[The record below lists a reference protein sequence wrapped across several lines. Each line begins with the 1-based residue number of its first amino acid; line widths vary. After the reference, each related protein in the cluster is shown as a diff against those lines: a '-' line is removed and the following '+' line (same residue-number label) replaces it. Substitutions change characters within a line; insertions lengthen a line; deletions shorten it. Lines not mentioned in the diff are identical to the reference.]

1 MSVVAEYADEYVPL
15 IGKALREK
23 FPHARF
29 LPFGRLR
36 HSVKQRTMLLCLGNA
51 DLSRLF
57 CLQDNNSKI
66 LCKGKQMTRIRIWVA
81 VCALLVA
88 GEAMAEPASEA
99 SVRQLLEVT
108 QAHKLVD
115 NMKSQMGGVFN
126 RSYEMAAGKK
136 TPTPAQQAAIDKMK
150 SRMQTL
156 LSASLDWDKLEPI
169 YIRVYRET
177 FTQEEIQGMVEFYKT
192 PAGQAV
198 ITKMPTVMLKTSSE
212 MQASVKDMYPEMQK
226 IQADFEAEFK
236 AAASAK

>member
-1 MSVVAEYADEYVPL
+1 M
-15 IGKALREK
+15 
-23 FPHARF
+23 
-29 LPFGRLR
+29 
-36 HSVKQRTMLLCLGNA
+36 
-51 DLSRLF
+51 
-57 CLQDNNSKI
+57 
-66 LCKGKQMTRIRIWVA
+66 A
-81 VCALLVA
+81 VCCLLVVDA
-88 GEAMAEPASEA
+88 AMAEPASEA

-126 RSYEMAAGKK
+126 RSYETAARKK

-150 SRMQTL
+150 SRMQAL
-156 LSASLDWDKLEPI
+156 LAASLDWEKLEPI

-226 IQADFEAEFK
+226 IQEDFEAEFK
-236 AAASAK
+236 AATPAK

>member
-1 MSVVAEYADEYVPL
+1 M
-15 IGKALREK
+15 
-23 FPHARF
+23 
-29 LPFGRLR
+29 
-36 HSVKQRTMLLCLGNA
+36 M
-51 DLSRLF
+51 
-57 CLQDNNSKI
+57 
-66 LCKGKQMTRIRIWVA
+66 RIRVWVA
-81 VCALLVA
+81 ACSLLVTNV
-88 GEAMAEPASEA
+88 AMAEPASEA

-126 RSYEMAAGKK
+126 RSYEMAAAKK
-136 TPTPAQQAAIDKMK
+136 TPTPAQQAAVDRMK
-150 SRMQTL
+150 SRMQAL

-226 IQADFEAEFK
+226 IQEDFETEFK
-236 AAASAK
+236 AATPAK

>member
-1 MSVVAEYADEYVPL
+1 
-15 IGKALREK
+15 
-23 FPHARF
+23 
-29 LPFGRLR
+29 
-36 HSVKQRTMLLCLGNA
+36 
-51 DLSRLF
+51 
-57 CLQDNNSKI
+57 
-66 LCKGKQMTRIRIWVA
+66 MTRIRIWVG
-81 VCALLVA
+81 VCALLVTGA
-88 GEAMAEPASEA
+88 AMAEPASEA
-99 SVRQLLEVT
+99 TVRQLLEVT

-136 TPTPAQQAAIDKMK
+136 TPTPVQQAAIDRMK
-150 SRMQTL
+150 TRMQAL
-156 LSASLDWDKLEPI
+156 LSASLDWEKLEPI

-226 IQADFEAEFK
+226 IQEDFEAEFK
-236 AAASAK
+236 AATPAR